1 MREGRGEAPLAGPP
15 SGSRGL
21 CNHRSLLGG
30 PAQAEKLHSVDDVD
44 EIGTVHEH
52 EADGLHQ
59 RVVPAHVLAD
69 RGEVGE
75 PQPERAEAVDRQ
87 AAGAGFDVEREDDLL
102 EHEHG
107 QHHDRTCERCTDLL
121 EQVAD
126 LQVGPAVRQVHESQ
140 EDANAR
146 IDVVGDPLHL
156 HLAVSLEVLR
166 GVAPGGQGHHG
177 LYRVDGAHVVD
188 DLLLAV
194 PGGHVVTVARPPPRI
209 VVNVKGLVVAA
220 GLLWALALVA
230 REGHAEDLREGLLL
244 VGG

>member
-1 MREGRGEAPLAGPP
+1 MLEGGREAPLTGPP
-15 SGSRGL
+15 SSSWRL
-21 CNHRSLLGG
+21 CNGRSLLGG
-30 PAQAEKLHSVDDVD
+30 AAQPEELQGVDDVD
-44 EIGTVHEH
+44 GVGAVHEH
-52 EADGLHQ
+52 EADGLHV
-59 RVVPAHVLAD
+59 RIVPTDVLTDGA
-69 RGEVGE
+69 EVGE
-75 PQPERAEAVDRQ
+75 PQAEGAEAMDRN
-87 AAGAGFDVEREDDLL
+87 GAGHDVQREDDIL

-156 HLAVSLEVLR
+156 HLAVRLEVLR
-166 GVAPGGQGHHG
+166 DVAAGGQGHHG
-177 LYRVDGAHVVD
+177 LHRIDGAHIVD
-188 DLLLAV
+188 GLLLAV
-194 PGGHVVTVARPPPRI
+194 PCRHVVAVARPPPRR
-209 VVNVKGLVVAA
+209 VVNVQGLVVAA